1 MKNALRACLVVI
13 VIMSLAACSAN
24 SGFAQREGF
33 VDVTGGRVWYRMV
46 GSGSETPVILIH
58 GGPGSAS
65 DYLRPLEKLAADRP
79 VIFYDQLGCGRSD
92 RPEEK
97 DLWRIERFVEELAQ
111 IRKSLKLKEVHIYG
125 HSWGT
130 MLAVD
135 YMLTRPEGVKGLV
148 LASPCLSVKRWVK
161 DAQVFIG
168 QLPFT
173 VRRAIKRNEEAG
185 TTDSKEYEKAVAE
198 YLKRHVCRLDPWPQ
212 KLLQSFDMSNPTV
225 YKIMWGPSEFYPTG
239 NLKTYERVERLH
251 EIKVPTFFTAGRYD
265 EATPE
270 ATAWYRS
277 HVPDS
282 TLRIFENSSHM
293 AMFEEPDA
301 YAESIREFLKYADG
315 LRGPGRPHAK

>member
-13 VIMSLAACSAN
+13 VIMSLAACSTN

-33 VDVTGGRVWYRMV
+33 IDVTGGRVWYRMV

-65 DYLRPLEKLAADRP
+65 DYLGPLEKLAADRP

-111 IRKSLKLKEVHIYG
+111 VRKSLKLKEVYIYG

-148 LASPCLSVKRWVK
+148 LSSPCLSVKRWVK

-185 TTDSKEYEKAVAE
+185 TTDSKEYEQAVAE
-198 YLKRHVCRLDPWPQ
+198 YLKRHLCRLNPWPQ
-212 KLLQSFDMSNPTV
+212 KLLQSFDMSNPTI

-270 ATAWYRS
+270 ATSWYRS
-277 HVPDS
+277 RVPDS
-282 TLRIFENSSHM
+282 SLRIFENSSHM

-301 YAESIREFLKYADG
+301 YTDSIREFLKHADG
-315 LRGPGRPHAK
+315 RRGQGSPHAK